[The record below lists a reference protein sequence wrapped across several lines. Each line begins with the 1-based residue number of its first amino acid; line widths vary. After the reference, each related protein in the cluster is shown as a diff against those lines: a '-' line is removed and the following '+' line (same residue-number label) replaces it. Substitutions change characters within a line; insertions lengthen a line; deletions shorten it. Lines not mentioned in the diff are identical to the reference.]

1 MQVLVK
7 LYATLR
13 EFAPPDTPLGQA
25 FEVELNGERLRDL
38 MEQLGIPRKEAC
50 ITIVNGIGVSD
61 LDHKLKPRDTVV
73 VFPRIGGGGNLPG
86 HRSSCR

>member
-25 FEVELNGERLRDL
+25 FEVELNGETLRDL
-38 MEQLGIPRKEAC
+38 MEQLAIPREEAC

-61 LDHKLKPRDTVV
+61 LGHRLQPRDTVV
-73 VFPRIGGGGNLPG
+73 VFPRIGGGCNLVT
-86 HRSSCR
+86 RDS

>member
-38 MEQLGIPRKEAC
+38 MEQLGIPRKEAY

-73 VFPRIGGGGNLPG
+73 VFPRIGGGGNLPS
-86 HRSSCR
+86 HQSSYR